1 MNKNRRKQ
9 RYRTNLIIRL
19 IDVVLILLF
28 GFIAISEVSKR
39 SKIRLAESTTVPAT
53 VPDRE
58 RVLYVGVLPDN
69 RFLVE
74 EETAVIEDPAALAA
88 YLAQQRERMEARN
101 IRMKVRVRANHD
113 APVRLAFAVVNIC
126 QEMKIPVGLDV
137 IKKNRG

>member
-39 SKIRLAESTTVPAT
+39 SKICLAESTTVPAT

-74 EETAVIEDPAALAA
+74 EETAVIENPAALAA

>member
-74 EETAVIEDPAALAA
+74 EETAVIENPAALAA

-113 APVRLAFAVVNIC
+113 A
-126 QEMKIPVGLDV
+126 
-137 IKKNRG
+137 